1 MSEFELVYVALE
13 LWQMSAALA
22 AGMIIG
28 EYLKRALK
36 CL

>member
-1 MSEFELVYVALE
+1 MSELEMVFIALE
-13 LWQMSAALA
+13 LWKMSAALA

-28 EYLKRALK
+28 EYIKRAWK

>member
-1 MSEFELVYVALE
+1 MSEFELVFVALE

-28 EYLKRALK
+28 EYIKRAWK